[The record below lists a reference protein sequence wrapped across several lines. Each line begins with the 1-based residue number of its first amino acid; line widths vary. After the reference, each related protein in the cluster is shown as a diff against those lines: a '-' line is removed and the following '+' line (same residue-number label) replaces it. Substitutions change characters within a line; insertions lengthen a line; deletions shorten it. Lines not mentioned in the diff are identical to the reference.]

1 MDERRAVSNSL
12 GPIADSYDELQSIPE
27 LLAVAR
33 STQGIAPGS
42 AWQAV
47 RALFQGI
54 EIALVALEQVT
65 AVLRRSCTEDDP
77 PGVARAT
84 EWLDAFGRTWVDL
97 AWRMRDVADD
107 LQSGGDG
114 HRIDVSISPNWKRL
128 HEAEAGLNELLLPL
142 VERIDLDPQLRER
155 LTLDLLN
162 YLMLQ
167 RIGLEYAVVEGAP
180 APYGEFL
187 RPDAIRAVVLE
198 RRLEHDSETVF
209 LQFRTAH
216 QIPEILIEAVNDH
229 LEVAVGRLQ
238 AKDCMASLPI
248 LRRADRLLDAVVVAA
263 GLLADNLR
271 CSEYHEIRENLGLTS
286 GSHSVGLHYHLMRD
300 LYPQLRETV
309 AGMHDAHDP
318 GTGLVR
324 SQVRSIG
331 LHLDRWRL
339 AHLNLPRNNLGG
351 AGTGTRSLTG
361 ARDALL
367 VVGRMRDRQQDAA
380 TEGAAPIG
388 FRATD
393 WDTGALALGPLE
405 RRLLAR
411 VAERTQERFRDVQE
425 RRGYFAAGSAFQPP
439 AERIVRPEGSTR
451 T

>member
-12 GPIADSYDELQSIPE
+12 GPIADSYDELQSIPT

-33 STQGIAPGS
+33 GTQGFAAGS

-54 EIALVALEQVT
+54 EIALVALEQVA
-65 AVLRRSCTEDDP
+65 AVLQRSCTEGDP
-77 PGVARAT
+77 HVVARAT
-84 EWLDAFGRTWVDL
+84 EWMQAFGRTWVDL

-107 LQSGGDG
+107 LPPDGDG
-114 HRIDVSISPNWKRL
+114 HRIDVSTSPNWKRL
-128 HEAEAGLNELLLPL
+128 HDAEAALNELLLSV
-142 VERIDLDPQLRER
+142 VECNDLDPELRER

-167 RIGLEYAVVEGAP
+167 RTGLEYAVVEGAP
-180 APYGEFL
+180 AAYPEFL
-187 RPDAIRAVVLE
+187 HPDALRAAVLE
-198 RRLEHDSETVF
+198 RRLEHGSETVF

-229 LEVAVGRLQ
+229 LQVAIGHLQ
-238 AKDCMASLPI
+238 ATDCMASLPV
-248 LRRADRLLDAVVVAA
+248 LRRADRLLDAVVVAV

-300 LYPQLRETV
+300 LHPQLRETA
-309 AGMHDAHDP
+309 AGMQGAHNP
-318 GTGLVR
+318 GSELVR

-361 ARDALL
+361 SRDALL
-367 VVGRMRDRQQDAA
+367 VVGRMRDRQQEAA
-380 TEGAAPIG
+380 TAGAAPVG

-393 WDTGALALGPLE
+393 WDTGVLALGPLE
-405 RRLLAR
+405 RSLLAG
-411 VAERTQERFRDVQE
+411 VAARTQERFRDVQE